1 VQCGSHKD
9 GVGDERGNLSAI
21 AIWGGVRRTYSR
33 IRSKASLPLSDL
45 LKQIKESCARPSNVW
60 NARAQWTNEGG
71 RALARKMGSGILV
84 FSD

>member
-1 VQCGSHKD
+1 MHRGSPKD
-9 GVGDERGNLSAI
+9 DLGDERGNPSAI
-21 AIWGGVRRTYSR
+21 AIWGGVSR
-33 IRSKASLPLSDL
+33 SCSHIRSKASLPLSDL

-71 RALARKMGSGILV
+71 RALARKMGSGMLV